1 MEKEL
6 KYNNEIIEINNY
18 KTSDNFLNNKN
29 DITLYSIYDFIK
41 DLEKITDFIYD
52 IKITYY
58 GIKEEYFEMKEDI
71 LRKID
76 VTISI
81 GERESK
87 TVAILHNIFKNMQ
100 ENKGKLPFKAYDND
114 FININI
120 SNNGGILC
128 KNYDKKQIFSE
139 YEYKSNKL
147 MEIYK
152 TNHGLETI
160 KFLIE
165 EEIDKITDKVY
176 KTNMTQI
183 LNQFYK
189 MIDSEKIEKIDI
201 DPVNTFNIKWEE

>member
-1 MEKEL
+1 
-6 KYNNEIIEINNY
+6 
-18 KTSDNFLNNKN
+18 
-29 DITLYSIYDFIK
+29 
-41 DLEKITDFIYD
+41 
-52 IKITYY
+52 
-58 GIKEEYFEMKEDI
+58 
-71 LRKID
+71 
-76 VTISI
+76 
-81 GERESK
+81 
-87 TVAILHNIFKNMQ
+87 MQ

-128 KNYDKKQIFSE
+128 KNYDKKQIFSK

-189 MIDSEKIEKIDI
+189 MIDSEK
-201 DPVNTFNIKWEE
+201 